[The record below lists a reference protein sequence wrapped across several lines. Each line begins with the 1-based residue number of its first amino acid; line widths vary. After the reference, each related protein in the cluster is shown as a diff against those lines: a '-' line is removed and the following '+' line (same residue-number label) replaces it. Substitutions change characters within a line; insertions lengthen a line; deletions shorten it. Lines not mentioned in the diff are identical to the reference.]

1 LFYFFFKTISIPDG
15 VAIGQLTFLERLR
28 KSYQQVKVI
37 FKMFLCGMDTV
48 TQNKLIDL

>member
-1 LFYFFFKTISIPDG
+1 MELQFDSLPFWKGF
-15 VAIGQLTFLERLR
+15 E
-28 KSYQQVKVI
+28 KSYQPVKVI